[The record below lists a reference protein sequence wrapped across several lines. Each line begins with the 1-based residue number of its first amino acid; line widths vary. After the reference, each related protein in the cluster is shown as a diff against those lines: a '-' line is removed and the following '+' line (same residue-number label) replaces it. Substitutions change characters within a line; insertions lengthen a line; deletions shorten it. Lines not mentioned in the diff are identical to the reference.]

1 VIPTIGAALMW
12 RTWVADIRTWQSP
25 DLGDDGVGLLAQT
38 LLELVP
44 EGGRIGVPMGPET
57 SLRMPVLAFER
68 LKAAIA
74 PSAFGDATTVV
85 RRVREVKSAA
95 EILKIRAACGVADR
109 AFARLPEIAGVGRGL
124 DAVFRDFQIACLE
137 AGADWVPYL
146 AGGVGPG
153 GYSDVISP
161 ASAVPLTRG
170 DVLMLDTGVIRD
182 GYFCDFDRNVAIG
195 MADDDARRAY
205 AALHAATEAGLAAA
219 RPGVT
224 AAALHRVMQAAL
236 GTAGARDSGGRL
248 GHGLGLQLT
257 EWPSLMPGD
266 QTVLREGMV
275 LTLEPGVVVRPG
287 RIMVQEENIVLRA
300 DGAELL
306 SLRAPA
312 ELPVIG

>member
-1 VIPTIGAALMW
+1 
-12 RTWVADIRTWQSP
+12 
-25 DLGDDGVGLLAQT
+25 
-38 LLELVP
+38 
-44 EGGRIGVPMGPET
+44 MGPET

-68 LKAAIA
+68 LKAAVA
-74 PSAFGDATTVV
+74 PSAFGDATAVV

-109 AFARLPEIAGVGRGL
+109 AFARLPEIARAGRGL
-124 DAVFRDFQIACLE
+124 DAMFRDFQIACLE
-137 AGADWVPYL
+137 EGADWVPYL
-146 AGGVGPG
+146 AVGAGPG

-182 GYFCDFDRNVAIG
+182 GYFCDFDRNFAIG
-195 MADDDARRAY
+195 VADDDARRAY

-219 RPGVT
+219 RPGIT
-224 AAALHRVMQAAL
+224 AAALHRVMQAAIQS
-236 GTAGARDSGGRL
+236 AGALDSGGRL

-266 QTVLREGMV
+266 QTVRREGMV

-287 RIMVQEENIVLRA
+287 WIMVQEENIVLRA

>member
-1 VIPTIGAALMW
+1 
-12 RTWVADIRTWQSP
+12 
-25 DLGDDGVGLLAQT
+25 
-38 LLELVP
+38 
-44 EGGRIGVPMGPET
+44 
-57 SLRMPVLAFER
+57 
-68 LKAAIA
+68 
-74 PSAFGDATTVV
+74 
-85 RRVREVKSAA
+85 
-95 EILKIRAACGVADR
+95 
-109 AFARLPEIAGVGRGL
+109 
-124 DAVFRDFQIACLE
+124 
-137 AGADWVPYL
+137 
-146 AGGVGPG
+146 
-153 GYSDVISP
+153 
-161 ASAVPLTRG
+161 LTRG